1 MVFNEYLVISN
12 KISRSL
18 SFLAM
23 KTVITPL
30 LEVLKFIC
38 NFWITKICQIS
49 DVCNISKFEFKTF
62 SFKRLVVSN
71 YTVVTVTLYWH
82 YSCIKWKMASLKRN
96 RLSFPEKYKTIIEVE
111 SGTKSSRI
119 AKKYGVPRNTI
130 SICGYYLE
138 IKKKLTVRFNLVRL
152 ISLEYIKQS
161 KNNFSSLFSPFWK
174 VRI

>member
-38 NFWITKICQIS
+38 NFWITKICRIS

-82 YSCIKWKMASLKRN
+82 YSCITWKMASLKRN
-96 RLSFPEKYKTIIEVE
+96 RIRKEVE
-111 SGTKSSRI
+111 SGTKSSKI
-119 AKKYGVPRNTI
+119 AKKYGVSRNTI
-130 SICGYYLE
+130 STCGYYLE

-152 ISLEYIKQS
+152 ISFEYIKQS

-174 VRI
+174 VRS